1 MAETATTLASAA
13 QPKSQ
18 ASIVQRCEI
27 SSLNAGRLMALI
39 SPRINTTMHQKHPV
53 ILFQE
58 NKEVISKGGRTDC
71 SESCN
76 SDDMLGR
83 ELVDNVILPLK
94 SDVEVASGSRCVSG
108 VSDAALELFNADEPR
123 PLRNRRQS
131 LPRAEGVHQAI
142 QARTRSGGRY
152 LHMIPDVNQNQIKA
166 STWLSKGDLKRQ
178 ATSSA
183 DSAPSCSIPNPE
195 QSKRFK
201 VDETIDIMDISS
213 EESDSELEKQP
224 EVPQMLLSRWS
235 RDDAL

>member
-18 ASIVQRCEI
+18 ASIVQRFEI
-27 SSLNAGRLMALI
+27 SSLNAGRVMALI
-39 SPRINTTMHQKHPV
+39 SPRITTGLYHHAFLV
-53 ILFQE
+53 QE
-58 NKEVISKGGRTDC
+58 DKEAITKGSRTDC
-71 SESCN
+71 SDSCN

-83 ELVDNVILPLK
+83 EDDDNVILPLK

-108 VSDAALELFNADEPR
+108 VSYAALELFNAEEPR

-131 LPRAEGVHQAI
+131 LPRAEGVHQAT
-142 QARTRSGGRY
+142 QSRTRSGGRY

-178 ATSSA
+178 ASSSA

-201 VDETIDIMDISS
+201 VDETMDIMDISS
-213 EESDSELEKQP
+213 EESDSEMEKQP

>member
-76 SDDMLGR
+76 SDDMMGR
-83 ELVDNVILPLK
+83 ELDDNVILPLK
-94 SDVEVASGSRCVSG
+94 SDVEVASGSCCVSG
-108 VSDAALELFNADEPR
+108 VSDAALELFNADEPG
-123 PLRNRRQS
+123 PLRNRRHS
-131 LPRAEGVHQAI
+131 LPSAEGG
-142 QARTRSGGRY
+142 TGSDSGD
-152 LHMIPDVNQNQIKA
+152 LHMIPDVNQKEIKA

-183 DSAPSCSIPNPE
+183 DSAPPCSIPDPE
-195 QSKRFK
+195 QSKRHK
-201 VDETIDIMDISS
+201 VDETIRIMDVHFL
-213 EESDSELEKQP
+213 EESDSEMEKQP
-224 EVPQMLLSRWS
+224 EVSQTLLRRWS
-235 RDDAL
+235 RDDSL